1 MTVLTSGNRLEATD
15 PAAEQAAL
23 QWADADLLANALEYF
38 RAGRY
43 AEAEAS
49 YTTILSHEPDHFI
62 CLHHL
67 GLIAH
72 RQGDH
77 AAAVKLI
84 EQAIVIKPD
93 YIEALSNLGAVHRA
107 LGNTEAALAVT
118 QQAIALAPEF
128 AQAHS
133 NLGNA
138 LEDQGLLDA
147 ALAAYQKAASLNH
160 GFVEAH
166 TNCANVLRKLGKC
179 EEALAVCEDIIA
191 HRPDSAEPY
200 FSLGNILRELSQ
212 PGEAVRA
219 YRRAL
224 ELRPNFAEVYT
235 NLGNILQGQEA
246 FEEAVA
252 AYREAVALRP
262 DLADAHANMGAALES
277 LGRLPEAIDSYRTA
291 IALNPK
297 FLATR
302 GWLHHKRRLICDWDQ
317 IEAEETEL
325 RTLMAS
331 APQRQPVHPFP
342 VLSMA
347 VSGAEQLHVSEAFA
361 AHFTAGVEVF
371 EHRREDFAAGRKLK
385 IGYLSADFCRHATA
399 HLMAELFERHD
410 KSNFEILAYSHG
422 PDDRSELGARLHDA
436 FDAFIDLRGM
446 TDDEAAR
453 RIHSDRIDV
462 LIELKGYTK
471 GARTGI
477 SARRPAPVQ
486 ASFVGFPG
494 TLGADFI
501 DYVIADP
508 FVLPMDQQ
516 HLYREKIVHLPHCYQ
531 PNDSRRLIGEIT
543 PTRAECGLP
552 EQGFVFCSFNN
563 SYKITPAFFDIWM
576 RLLTAIP
583 GSVLWLLDANALV
596 KDNLRKEAV
605 KRGVAPERLV
615 FAPKCS
621 SPEHL
626 ARHRLADL
634 FLDTLPYNAHTTAS
648 DALWAGL
655 PVLTCAGDRFAGR
668 VAGSLLQAIGLP
680 ELVTFSPA
688 DYESQALRLAREPSM
703 LQGLRHRLVGNRL
716 STPLFDIERYTRHYE
731 SALTQMWENWA
742 NGHEPQ
748 GFAIASSLERER
760 HANAAPTVE
769 RVAYRACPLCGS
781 HEFPAVLGA
790 DCSKHPI
797 YHPSLPPVM
806 NWHECRACGHVFT
819 EGYFDA
825 DAASIVFAK
834 THPNQTVGYDMERQ
848 RPVSAK
854 IVERVARR
862 APEGRWLDVGF
873 GNGSL
878 LFTAE
883 EWGFLPVGLDLRKDN
898 VRSLNVLGYEAHCLS
913 IEDLGDDGRYSVIS
927 MADVLEHLPFP
938 KAGLAAAHRLL
949 RPGGVLFLSMPNME
963 NMVWKLLHANKVN
976 PYWGEIEHYHNFS
989 RKRLYAL
996 LQEHGFVPVEYNVSE
1011 RYRICME
1018 VIAVKQG

>member
-1 MTVLTSGNRLEATD
+1 MTALMGENRLEATD
-15 PAAEQAAL
+15 PATERAATD
-23 QWADADLLANALEYF
+23 WADAELLANALEYF
-38 RAGRY
+38 RAGRL
-43 AEAEAS
+43 AEAEAA
-49 YTTILSHEPDHFI
+49 YATILSHEPDHFI

-72 RQGDH
+72 KQGDH
-77 AAAVKLI
+77 AAAAKLV
-84 EQAIVIKPD
+84 ERAISIKPD
-93 YIEALSNLGAVHRA
+93 YIEALSNLGAIHRA

-118 QQAIALAPEF
+118 RQAIVLAPEF

-147 ALAAYQKAASLNH
+147 ALAAYREAASLNH
-160 GFVEAH
+160 GFVEAY
-166 TNCANVLRKLGKC
+166 TNCANVLRKLGRR
-179 EEALAVCEDIIA
+179 EEAIAVCEDIIA

-200 FSLGNILRELSQ
+200 FSLGNILKELSQ

-224 ELRPNFAEVYT
+224 ALRPNFAEVYT
-235 NLGNILQGQEA
+235 NLGNVLQGQEA

-252 AYREAVALRP
+252 AYREAISLRP

-277 LGRLPEAIDSYRTA
+277 LGRLREALDSYRTGV
-291 IALNPK
+291 ALNPK
-297 FLATR
+297 LLAIR
-302 GWLHHKRRLICDWDQ
+302 VWLHHKRRMVCDWDG
-317 IEAEETEL
+317 IGAEEAEL
-325 RTLMAS
+325 RALMAS
-331 APQRQPVHPFP
+331 APPREQAHPFP

-347 VSGAEQLHVSEAFA
+347 GGAAEQLHVARAFA
-361 AHFTAGVEVF
+361 ANVAAGVQLF
-371 EHRREDFAAGRKLK
+371 EHRREDFVSGRKLK

-399 HLMAELFERHD
+399 LLMAELFERHD
-410 KSNFEILAYSHG
+410 KSCFEIVAYSHG
-422 PDDRSELGARLHDA
+422 PDDRSELGVRLRDA
-436 FDAFIDLRGM
+436 FDDFVDLRAM
-446 TDDEAAR
+446 TDNEAAL
-453 RIHSDRIDV
+453 RIKTDKVDV
-462 LIELKGYTK
+462 LVELKGYTK

-486 ASFVGFPG
+486 VSFVGFPG
-494 TLGADFI
+494 TMGADFI

-516 HLYREKIVHLPHCYQ
+516 EFFREKIVHLPHCYQ
-531 PNDSRRLIGEIT
+531 PNDSHRLIADIT

-563 SYKITPAFFDIWM
+563 TYKITPEFFDIWM

-583 GSVLWLLDANALV
+583 GGVLWLLDANDLV
-596 KDNLRKEAV
+596 KDNLRKEAI
-605 KRGVAPERLV
+605 KRGVDPERLV
-615 FAPKCS
+615 FAPKLPS
-621 SPEHL
+621 AEHL

-668 VAGSLLQAIGLP
+668 VAGSLLHAIGLP
-680 ELVTFSPA
+680 ELITFSLA
-688 DYESQALRLAREPSM
+688 AYESMALRLAREPAL
-703 LQGLRHRLVGNRL
+703 LQGLRHRLLGNRL
-716 STPLFDIERYTRHYE
+716 SAPLFDIARFTRHFE
-731 SALTQMWENWA
+731 AALTQMWENWA

-748 GFAIASSLERER
+748 GFAVPPSLESDR
-760 HANAAPTVE
+760 HAIAPTVQ
-769 RVAYRACPLCGS
+769 RIAYSACPLCGS
-781 HEFPAVLGA
+781 HDIPAVLGA

-797 YHPSLPPVM
+797 YQPSLPAVM
-806 NWHECRACGHVFT
+806 NWHECGACGHVFT
-819 EGYFDA
+819 DGYFDA
-825 DAASIVFAK
+825 DAAAIVFAK

-854 IVERVARR
+854 IVERVARH
-862 APEGRWLDVGF
+862 ALAGSWLDVGF

-883 EWGFLPVGLDLRKDN
+883 EWGYLPVGLDLRKEN
-898 VRSLNVLGYEAHCLS
+898 VRALTVLGYEAHCLS

-938 KAGLAAAHRLL
+938 KAGLGAAHRLL

-963 NMVWKLLHANKVN
+963 NMVWKLLHANKIN

-989 RKRLYAL
+989 RTRLYAL
-996 LQEHGFVPVEYNVSE
+996 LQEHGFAPVEYNVSE
-1011 RYRICME
+1011 RYRVCME
-1018 VIAVKQG
+1018 VIAVKEG